1 MESAADKPPREPSAE
16 ASSPPAPSAAD
27 RTSAPEAELAKS
39 RAETRAAFENR
50 ALMYAYIFDELAE
63 ELGPERAADVMK
75 RAIYRRGLEIGAKY
89 REAAGAGDLEAV
101 GRIFCE
107 GSPCQGTLFAPG
119 VEEAPSARA
128 ADRIVLRMTACPL
141 VDAWE
146 AAGYSPAEVDL
157 LCEIAAAVDEG
168 TFAGAGLELTFL
180 ERAGQPGLSRCLLEL
195 RTPAPR

>member
-1 MESAADKPPREPSAE
+1 MESDASDRIAAQ
-16 ASSPPAPSAAD
+16 
-27 RTSAPEAELAKS
+27 EAELTKS
-39 RAETRAAFENR
+39 RAETRASFENR

-107 GSPCQGTLFAPG
+107 GSPCQGTLFEPG
-119 VEEAPSARA
+119 VEEAPSARVSGGA
-128 ADRIVLRMTACPL
+128 DESATDRIVLRMTACPL

-195 RTPAPR
+195 KMPAPPRPLA